1 MTIVTR
7 IEAGGGAGAGEGEV
21 GAEGGAAGSGQAWLH
36 LGAAVEPVWRVPAA
50 LSSLESGVGF
60 EFFSISFS
68 FCTNEL
74 IKEVA

>member
-7 IEAGGGAGAGEGEV
+7 IEAGGGAGEGEV

-50 LSSLESGVGF
+50 LSSLESVSS
-60 EFFSISFS
+60 FFLYLFL
-68 FCTNEL
+68 FAQMN
-74 IKEVA
+74 

>member
-7 IEAGGGAGAGEGEV
+7 IEAGEGEV

-50 LSSLESGVGF
+50 LSDRKSV
-60 EFFSISFS
+60 
-68 FCTNEL
+68 
-74 IKEVA
+74 V